1 MLSGS
6 SIFKTVGTLVPK
18 RLSNGH
24 LRDRANV
31 ICSPRRPALSQAIR
45 GVLGKFA
52 DLPQEAEEEIRGL
65 DEARRRNRST
75 GGEIKRLRGRNADRQ
90 PPRLPPL
97 SDVAVRRIPAPS
109 QGGPPQSPKSLC
121 R

>member
-24 LRDRANV
+24 LRDLANV

-52 DLPQEAEEEIRGL
+52 DLPQEAEEEIRGF
-65 DEARRRNRST
+65 DDARRRIVQL
-75 GGEIKRLRGRNADRQ
+75 GGKSNA
-90 PPRLPPL
+90 
-97 SDVAVRRIPAPS
+97 
-109 QGGPPQSPKSLC
+109 
-121 R
+121 